1 MQNEQKLQELGIA
14 VIYTEEDFEDIA
26 AGRFALRSMMNVNQ
40 FYSENMA
47 EDIRWGLM
55 DNAKNCKVN
64 GSLPYGYRKGEGGM
78 VLQSVTERIKE
89 LESKKQ
95 ELLAS
100 KKEAESETMDLDRDT
115 LVQTMKIYQKTDI
128 NDSILLKRLLD
139 TFWICAYIHEDNT
152 LEIAFSLTG
161 KRKNITTSLKYFEER
176 ENKKVSYKPTTQG
189 EKSLY
194 KNIWWR

>member
-64 GSLPYGYRKGEGGM
+64 GSLP
-78 VLQSVTERIKE
+78 
-89 LESKKQ
+89 
-95 ELLAS
+95 
-100 KKEAESETMDLDRDT
+100 
-115 LVQTMKIYQKTDI
+115 
-128 NDSILLKRLLD
+128 
-139 TFWICAYIHEDNT
+139 
-152 LEIAFSLTG
+152 
-161 KRKNITTSLKYFEER
+161 
-176 ENKKVSYKPTTQG
+176 
-189 EKSLY
+189 
-194 KNIWWR
+194 